1 MKKISAVILKT
12 EELLAGAMLCMIAV
26 LVFWSAVAR
35 TIGMPV
41 NWAQDVSLLAFGWL
55 TFIGSDIII
64 KSGGL
69 IRIDMLSN
77 RFPKAVQKTLM
88 LVFDFFMLLFLLILI
103 VYGFLL
109 VSQSWN
115 RTFNTLKM
123 SYAWCTLAVP
133 VGSLLM
139 FFSMIGKVLGDIRKP
154 MKEWGLISVKCGW
167 IFLNSPVP
175 WNAGGLCD
183 SGVRI
188 FLLPNEAGDS
198 VDHSGAEI
206 PVHHPVLYHACDSAV
221 HFCR

>member
-1 MKKISAVILKT
+1 
-12 EELLAGAMLCMIAV
+12 MLCMIAV

-88 LVFDFFMLLFLLILI
+88 LVFDVFMLLFLLILI

-139 FFSMIGKVLGDIRKP
+139 FFSMIGKMLGDIRKP
-154 MKEWGLISVKCGW
+154 MKEWRV
-167 IFLNSPVP
+167 N
-175 WNAGGLCD
+175 
-183 SGVRI
+183 
-188 FLLPNEAGDS
+188 
-198 VDHSGAEI
+198 
-206 PVHHPVLYHACDSAV
+206 
-221 HFCR
+221 

>member
-1 MKKISAVILKT
+1 M
-12 EELLAGAMLCMIAV
+12 
-26 LVFWSAVAR
+26 AR

-88 LVFDFFMLLFLLILI
+88 LVFDVFMLLFLLILI

-139 FFSMIGKVLGDIRKP
+139 FFSMIGKMLGDIRKP
-154 MKEWGLISVKCGW
+154 MKEWGV
-167 IFLNSPVP
+167 N
-175 WNAGGLCD
+175 
-183 SGVRI
+183 
-188 FLLPNEAGDS
+188 
-198 VDHSGAEI
+198 
-206 PVHHPVLYHACDSAV
+206 
-221 HFCR
+221 

>member
-12 EELLAGAMLCMIAV
+12 EELLAGAMLFMIAV

-35 TIGMPV
+35 TVGMPV

-154 MKEWGLISVKCGW
+154 MKEWGV
-167 IFLNSPVP
+167 N
-175 WNAGGLCD
+175 
-183 SGVRI
+183 
-188 FLLPNEAGDS
+188 
-198 VDHSGAEI
+198 
-206 PVHHPVLYHACDSAV
+206 
-221 HFCR
+221 

>member
-1 MKKISAVILKT
+1 
-12 EELLAGAMLCMIAV
+12 MLCMIAV

-77 RFPKAVQKTLM
+77 RFPRAVQKTLM

-139 FFSMIGKVLGDIRKP
+139 FFSMIGKMLGDIRKP
-154 MKEWGLISVKCGW
+154 MKEWGV
-167 IFLNSPVP
+167 N
-175 WNAGGLCD
+175 
-183 SGVRI
+183 
-188 FLLPNEAGDS
+188 
-198 VDHSGAEI
+198 
-206 PVHHPVLYHACDSAV
+206 
-221 HFCR
+221 

>member
-26 LVFWSAVAR
+26 LVFWYAVAR

-41 NWAQDVSLLAFGWL
+41 TWAQDVSLLAFGWL
-55 TFIGSDIII
+55 TFICSDIII

-88 LVFDFFMLLFLLILI
+88 LVFDVFMLLFLLILI

-139 FFSMIGKVLGDIRKP
+139 FFSMIGKMLGDIRKP
-154 MKEWGLISVKCGW
+154 MKEWGV
-167 IFLNSPVP
+167 N
-175 WNAGGLCD
+175 
-183 SGVRI
+183 
-188 FLLPNEAGDS
+188 
-198 VDHSGAEI
+198 
-206 PVHHPVLYHACDSAV
+206 
-221 HFCR
+221 

>member
-12 EELLAGAMLCMIAV
+12 EELLACEMLCMIAV

-64 KSGGL
+64 KSSGL

-139 FFSMIGKVLGDIRKP
+139 FFSMIGKMLGDIRKP
-154 MKEWGLISVKCGW
+154 MKEWGV
-167 IFLNSPVP
+167 N
-175 WNAGGLCD
+175 
-183 SGVRI
+183 
-188 FLLPNEAGDS
+188 
-198 VDHSGAEI
+198 
-206 PVHHPVLYHACDSAV
+206 
-221 HFCR
+221 

>member
-41 NWAQDVSLLAFGWL
+41 NWAQVVSLLAFGWM

-64 KSGGL
+64 KRGGL

-88 LVFDFFMLLFLLILI
+88 LVFDVFMLLFLLILI

-139 FFSMIGKVLGDIRKP
+139 FFSMIGKMLGDIRKP
-154 MKEWGLISVKCGW
+154 RKEWTV
-167 IFLNSPVP
+167 N
-175 WNAGGLCD
+175 
-183 SGVRI
+183 
-188 FLLPNEAGDS
+188 
-198 VDHSGAEI
+198 
-206 PVHHPVLYHACDSAV
+206 
-221 HFCR
+221 

>member
-35 TIGMPV
+35 TVGMPV

-77 RFPKAVQKTLM
+77 RFPKSVQKTLM
-88 LVFDFFMLLFLLILI
+88 LVFDVFMLLFLLILI

-133 VGSLLM
+133 VGSLLV
-139 FFSMIGKVLGDIRKP
+139 FFSMLGKMLGDIRKP
-154 MKEWGLISVKCGW
+154 MKEWGV
-167 IFLNSPVP
+167 N
-175 WNAGGLCD
+175 
-183 SGVRI
+183 
-188 FLLPNEAGDS
+188 
-198 VDHSGAEI
+198 
-206 PVHHPVLYHACDSAV
+206 
-221 HFCR
+221 

>member
-12 EELLAGAMLCMIAV
+12 EELLAGAMLFMIAV

-139 FFSMIGKVLGDIRKP
+139 FFSMIGKMLGDIRKP
-154 MKEWGLISVKCGW
+154 MKEWGV
-167 IFLNSPVP
+167 N
-175 WNAGGLCD
+175 
-183 SGVRI
+183 
-188 FLLPNEAGDS
+188 
-198 VDHSGAEI
+198 
-206 PVHHPVLYHACDSAV
+206 
-221 HFCR
+221 

>member
-1 MKKISAVILKT
+1 
-12 EELLAGAMLCMIAV
+12 MLCMIAV

-88 LVFDFFMLLFLLILI
+88 LVFDVFMLLFLLILI

-139 FFSMIGKVLGDIRKP
+139 FFSMIGKMLGDIRKP
-154 MKEWGLISVKCGW
+154 MKEWGG
-167 IFLNSPVP
+167 N
-175 WNAGGLCD
+175 
-183 SGVRI
+183 
-188 FLLPNEAGDS
+188 
-198 VDHSGAEI
+198 
-206 PVHHPVLYHACDSAV
+206 
-221 HFCR
+221 

>member
-41 NWAQDVSLLAFGWL
+41 NGAQDVSLLAFGWL

-88 LVFDFFMLLFLLILI
+88 LVFDVFMLLFLLILI

-139 FFSMIGKVLGDIRKP
+139 FFSMIGKMLGDIRKP
-154 MKEWGLISVKCGW
+154 MKEWGV
-167 IFLNSPVP
+167 N
-175 WNAGGLCD
+175 
-183 SGVRI
+183 
-188 FLLPNEAGDS
+188 
-198 VDHSGAEI
+198 
-206 PVHHPVLYHACDSAV
+206 
-221 HFCR
+221 

>member
-88 LVFDFFMLLFLLILI
+88 LVFDVFMLLFLLILI

-139 FFSMIGKVLGDIRKP
+139 FFSMIGKMLGDIRKP
-154 MKEWGLISVKCGW
+154 MKECGV
-167 IFLNSPVP
+167 NS
-175 WNAGGLCD
+175 C
-183 SGVRI
+183 
-188 FLLPNEAGDS
+188 
-198 VDHSGAEI
+198 
-206 PVHHPVLYHACDSAV
+206 
-221 HFCR
+221 

>member
-1 MKKISAVILKT
+1 
-12 EELLAGAMLCMIAV
+12 MLCMIAV

-88 LVFDFFMLLFLLILI
+88 LVFDVFMLLFLLILI

-115 RTFNTLKM
+115 RTFNTLKK
-123 SYAWCTLAVP
+123 
-133 VGSLLM
+133 
-139 FFSMIGKVLGDIRKP
+139 IGRASCRERVLR
-154 MKEWGLISVKCGW
+154 LV
-167 IFLNSPVP
+167 
-175 WNAGGLCD
+175 
-183 SGVRI
+183 
-188 FLLPNEAGDS
+188 
-198 VDHSGAEI
+198 
-206 PVHHPVLYHACDSAV
+206 
-221 HFCR
+221 

>member
-55 TFIGSDIII
+55 TLSASDIHHQ
-64 KSGGL
+64 SGGL
-69 IRIDMLSN
+69 IESTCLSN

-88 LVFDFFMLLFLLILI
+88 LVFDVFMLLFLLILI

-109 VSQSWN
+109 VSTSWN

-139 FFSMIGKVLGDIRKP
+139 F
-154 MKEWGLISVKCGW
+154 
-167 IFLNSPVP
+167 
-175 WNAGGLCD
+175 
-183 SGVRI
+183 
-188 FLLPNEAGDS
+188 
-198 VDHSGAEI
+198 
-206 PVHHPVLYHACDSAV
+206 SA
-221 HFCR
+221 

>member
-1 MKKISAVILKT
+1 MFRCWHLD
-12 EELLAGAMLCMIAV
+12 GC
-26 LVFWSAVAR
+26 
-35 TIGMPV
+35 
-41 NWAQDVSLLAFGWL
+41 
-55 TFIGSDIII
+55 IGSDIII

-154 MKEWGLISVKCGW
+154 MKEWGV
-167 IFLNSPVP
+167 N
-175 WNAGGLCD
+175 
-183 SGVRI
+183 
-188 FLLPNEAGDS
+188 
-198 VDHSGAEI
+198 
-206 PVHHPVLYHACDSAV
+206 
-221 HFCR
+221 

>member
-69 IRIDMLSN
+69 IRIHMLSN

-103 VYGFLL
+103 VYG
-109 VSQSWN
+109 
-115 RTFNTLKM
+115 
-123 SYAWCTLAVP
+123 
-133 VGSLLM
+133 
-139 FFSMIGKVLGDIRKP
+139 
-154 MKEWGLISVKCGW
+154 LI
-167 IFLNSPVP
+167 P
-175 WNAGGLCD
+175 
-183 SGVRI
+183 
-188 FLLPNEAGDS
+188 
-198 VDHSGAEI
+198 
-206 PVHHPVLYHACDSAV
+206 
-221 HFCR
+221 

>member
-35 TIGMPV
+35 TVGMPV

-77 RFPKAVQKTLM
+77 QFPKSVQKTLM
-88 LVFDFFMLLFLLILI
+88 LVFDVFMLLFLLILI

-139 FFSMIGKVLGDIRKP
+139 FFSMLGKMLGDIRKP
-154 MKEWGLISVKCGW
+154 MKEWGV
-167 IFLNSPVP
+167 N
-175 WNAGGLCD
+175 
-183 SGVRI
+183 
-188 FLLPNEAGDS
+188 
-198 VDHSGAEI
+198 
-206 PVHHPVLYHACDSAV
+206 
-221 HFCR
+221 